1 MFIQIIISFFLN
13 LSIII
18 RFSSL
23 LIQKCEKC
31 MFFVQHDRWTTDLI
45 ARNNEGAIRIKMT
58 YVHFHFVL
66 HA

>member
-1 MFIQIIISFFLN
+1 MI
-13 LSIII
+13 
-18 RFSSL
+18 
-23 LIQKCEKC
+23 
-31 MFFVQHDRWTTDLI
+31 VGLI

>member
-1 MFIQIIISFFLN
+1 

-18 RFSSL
+18 RFSGL
-23 LIQKCEKC
+23 LIQKC
-31 MFFVQHDRWTTDLI
+31 MFFVQHDRWITDLI

-58 YVHFHFVL
+58 YVHFQFVL